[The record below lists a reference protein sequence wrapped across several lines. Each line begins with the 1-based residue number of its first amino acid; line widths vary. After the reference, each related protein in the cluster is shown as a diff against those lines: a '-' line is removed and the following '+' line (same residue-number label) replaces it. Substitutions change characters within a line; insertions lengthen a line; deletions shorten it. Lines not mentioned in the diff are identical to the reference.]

1 MDDYIVHPSY
11 FEIASKTAPTTPIEA
26 LMTADFGEPVE
37 ESALEREVRKQ
48 ALAVRVDKAL
58 AQLDGVQREVVE
70 RYVLEGASLRQL
82 AVSVQ
87 RPDGS
92 YYGKTWIAHIRDEG
106 LAIMREFLLSE
117 EGKE

>member
-1 MDDYIVHPSY
+1 MDDYVVHPSF
-11 FEIASKTAPTTPIEA
+11 FEIASTQTPATPIEA
-26 LMTADFGEPVE
+26 LMVADFGDEVE

-58 AQLDGVQREVVE
+58 AQLTEIQREVVE
-70 RYVLEGASLRQL
+70 RTVLEGASLRQL
-82 AVSVQ
+82 ALQVQ

-106 LAIMREFLLSE
+106 LAIMREFLLAE